1 MWEKELRSYL
11 QIFLYVYIEQATVII
26 LKEKRLRD
34 WLRREIPI
42 SLPFMSLSIYH
53 YTFCKGFWIWR
64 RSWWCCPCGWLLQ
77 ILFWSSL
84 LPRVDVLQPWVV
96 WVLSPSFCL
105 YFLSQWLTRFHLA
118 SIQRVYQSWVHLW
131 AWVSVWS
138 SFWPL
143 ELEYVLSAHQR
154 THLT

>member
-1 MWEKELRSYL
+1 MWEKELRPYL
-11 QIFLYVYIEQATVII
+11 QIFLYVYIKQATVTDI
-26 LKEKRLRD
+26 KEKKLRD

-53 YTFCKGFWIWR
+53 YTFCRGFWIWR

-96 WVLSPSFCL
+96 WVLSPKFDSL
-105 YFLSQWLTRFHLA
+105 ILSQWITRFHLA
-118 SIQRVYQSWVHLW
+118 STQMVYPSCVHFW
-131 AWVSVWS
+131 AWVSVYLYLRS
-138 SFWPL
+138 L
-143 ELEYVLSAHQR
+143 DLEYVLSVHQR
-154 THLT
+154 IHLT